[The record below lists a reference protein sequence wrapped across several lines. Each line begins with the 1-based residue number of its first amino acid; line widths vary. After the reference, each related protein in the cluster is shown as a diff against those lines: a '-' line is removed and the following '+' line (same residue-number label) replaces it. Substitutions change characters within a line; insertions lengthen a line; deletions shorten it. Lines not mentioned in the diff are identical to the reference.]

1 MGKLLY
7 EGKAKKMFATDDP
20 HVLRQVYK
28 DSATAFN
35 AQKKGQFTGK
45 GALNCAISSTLFG
58 VVTQAG
64 VPTHFIK
71 QTTRVEQLVRRV
83 EIIKLEVIVRFKVAG
98 SLQKRTGLKEGS
110 EAKPP
115 VLEFCYKDDSLGDP
129 IVNDDHIRL
138 LKVAK
143 PTELVKIRTYALKA
157 ATALRA
163 HFKKQKIDLID
174 IKFEFGRDSKTGKII
189 LADEISPDTMRVWSS
204 TGEKLD
210 KDRFRFDLGDLLE
223 GYRKVASAL
232 GV

>member
-1 MGKLLY
+1 
-7 EGKAKKMFATDDP
+7 MFATDDK

-35 AQKKGQFTGK
+35 AQKKSQFAGK
-45 GALNCAISSTLFG
+45 GELNCAISSNLFG
-58 VVTQAG
+58 VVAKAG

-71 QTTRVEQLVRRV
+71 QTTRVEQLVKRV

-98 SLQKRTGLKEGS
+98 SLQKRTGLKEGV

-115 VLEFCYKDDSLGDP
+115 VVEFCYKDDDLGDP
-129 IVNDDHIRL
+129 ILNDDHIRL
-138 LKVAK
+138 LKLAKPAEVAK
-143 PTELVKIRTYALKA
+143 IREMAIKA
-157 ATALRA
+157 GTALRT
-163 HFKKQKIDLID
+163 HFKKNKIELVD

-189 LADEISPDTMRVWSS
+189 LADEISPDTMRVWSAS
-204 TGEKLD
+204 GEKLD

-232 GV
+232 GVKQGR